1 MGERSSSFKRDILL
15 QTGAMVGMIV
25 ELDLSIGATYDVLM
39 QAKAKLD
46 AVGIPTNITNGGI
59 SLSVNRE
66 TNATAESILS
76 EFGLEMKETDVKKY
90 DGDSAG
96 RSDVTENQL

>member
-1 MGERSSSFKRDILL
+1 MGERPKTYKRDILF
-15 QTGAMVGMIV
+15 QTGDKVGMIV

-39 QAKAKLD
+39 QAKAKLEQ
-46 AVGIPTNITNGGI
+46 AGIPTNITNGGI
-59 SLSVNRE
+59 SLSVSRE
-66 TNATAESILS
+66 TNATAESILRDL
-76 EFGLEMKETDVKKY
+76 GLEMKETDVKKY